1 MRFKRS
7 YLGFQQANEYL
18 DILEEKLR
26 KAYRDYMNQGII
38 PTPSLL
44 KSELLPEPTADTG
57 TQQSELPSIVA
68 LFEEFIQSQ
77 ISKGIKHGTKKSY
90 TTNLSR
96 LKRYVATGKPLQV
109 DGYTNTVHQHIVRT
123 LIDLYNLQP
132 NSIMDFCKQMKVF
145 FNYCRTDKHI
155 TLHQYHADIKSGFVQ
170 TDRIYLTEND
180 LEKLHNVVLT
190 DSMVRVRDAFL
201 FACYTGLRYSDLSRI
216 KVDHV
221 IERGSYKLLSFI
233 PEKTSSALQKKVKR
247 VEIPLIGRAAEI
259 IERYSST
266 AGQLIPVITNQK
278 MNEYLKVIGMWAG
291 LTDLIEVVTYE
302 KGKPTLKLVPK
313 YEKIS
318 CHIARHTY
326 ATLSLTR
333 GVPVEV
339 LQKALGHADI
349 KTTMVYAKVIDE
361 YKDRVI
367 LEQISFR
374 DGEVLAIFRSISP
387 QTEEII
393 MSAYEQTLES
403 FNFEVIKRALQKGLQ
418 VDMIAAIVN
427 LPVQKVERIIEK
439 IKKGLA

>member
-1 MRFKRS
+1 MKEIRFKLITEKIDGEGKMPVYLYFNYHSYQFRFFTKEKVKPKDWDAAKMRFKRS
-7 YLGFQQANEYL
+7 HAGFQQANEYL

-44 KSELLPEPTADTG
+44 KSELLPEPVVDPNA
-57 TQQSELPSIVA
+57 QPAKSMAIVP

-77 ISKGIKHGTKKSY
+77 LAKGIKPGTKKSY

-96 LKRYVATGKPLQV
+96 LKRYVATGKSLSA
-109 DGYTNTVHQHIVRT
+109 DGYTNSIHQQVVRT

-132 NSIMDFCKQMKVF
+132 NSVMDFCKQMKVF

-155 TLHQYHADIKSGFVQ
+155 TLHPYHADIKSGFVQ

-180 LEKLHNVVLT
+180 LEKLHHAELT

-216 KVDHV
+216 KADHV
-221 IERGSYKLLSFI
+221 IERGTYKLLSFI

-259 IERYSST
+259 IEKYSGI

-367 LEQISFR
+367 LE
-374 DGEVLAIFRSISP
+374 AW
-387 QTEEII
+387 
-393 MSAYEQTLES
+393 
-403 FNFEVIKRALQKGLQ
+403 NK
-418 VDMIAAIVN
+418 
-427 LPVQKVERIIEK
+427 
-439 IKKGLA
+439 

>member
-1 MRFKRS
+1 MKEIRFKLVTEKQDQEGKMPIYLFFNYSTYQFRYFTKEKVKPKDWDTAKMRFKRS
-7 YLGFQQANEYL
+7 YPGFQQANEYL

-26 KAYRDYMNQGII
+26 KAYRDYMNQGIV

-44 KSELLPEPTADTG
+44 KSELLPEITVDSDA
-57 TQQSELPSIVA
+57 QQAETTSIVA
-68 LFEEFIQSQ
+68 LFEEFIQNQ
-77 ISKGIKHGTKKSY
+77 IAKGIKHGTKKSY

-96 LKRYVATGKPLQV
+96 LKRYVVATGKPLHV
-109 DGYTNTVHQHIVRT
+109 DRYTNSVHQNVVRT

-145 FNYCRTDKHI
+145 FNYCRSDKHI

-170 TDRIYLTEND
+170 TDRIYLTETD

-216 KVDHV
+216 KSEHI
-221 IERGSYKLLSFI
+221 IERGNYKVLSFI
-233 PEKTSSALQKKVKR
+233 PEKTNSALQKKVKR
-247 VEIPLIGRAAEI
+247 VEIPLIGQAAEI
-259 IERYSST
+259 IEKYSGT
-266 AGQLIPVITNQK
+266 EGKLIPVITNQK

-333 GVPVEV
+333 GVPIEV
-339 LQKALGHADI
+339 LQKTLGHADI
-349 KTTMVYAKVIDE
+349 KTTMVYAKVVDE

-367 LEQISFR
+367 LE
-374 DGEVLAIFRSISP
+374 AW
-387 QTEEII
+387 
-393 MSAYEQTLES
+393 
-403 FNFEVIKRALQKGLQ
+403 NK
-418 VDMIAAIVN
+418 
-427 LPVQKVERIIEK
+427 
-439 IKKGLA
+439 

>member
-1 MRFKRS
+1 MKEIRFKLVNEKTDTEGKAPIYLFFNYSTYQFRYFTKEKVKPKDWDAAKMRFKRS
-7 YLGFQQANEYL
+7 YPGFQQANEYL

-26 KAYRDYMNQGII
+26 KAYRDYMNQGIV

-44 KSELLPEPTADTG
+44 KSELLPEITVNSDA
-57 TQQSELPSIVA
+57 QQSETTSMVA
-68 LFEEFIQSQ
+68 LFEEFIQNQ
-77 ISKGIKHGTKKSY
+77 ISKGIKPGTKKSY

-96 LKRYVATGKPLQV
+96 LKRYVVASDKPLHV
-109 DGYTNTVHQHIVRT
+109 DRYTNSVHQNVVRT
-123 LIDLYNLQP
+123 LIDLYNLQS

-145 FNYCRTDKHI
+145 FNYCRSDKHI

-170 TDRIYLTEND
+170 TDRIYLTENELD
-180 LEKLHNVVLT
+180 KLHNVVLT

-216 KVDHV
+216 KSEHI
-221 IERGSYKLLSFI
+221 IERGNYKVLSFI
-233 PEKTSSALQKKVKR
+233 PEKTNSALQKKVKR
-247 VEIPLIGRAAEI
+247 VEIPLIGQAAEI
-259 IERYSST
+259 IEKYSGT
-266 AGQLIPVITNQK
+266 AGKLIPVITNQK

-291 LTDLIEVVTYE
+291 LTDLIEVVTYD

-333 GVPVEV
+333 GVPIEV
-339 LQKALGHADI
+339 LQKTLGHADI

-367 LEQISFR
+367 LE
-374 DGEVLAIFRSISP
+374 AW
-387 QTEEII
+387 
-393 MSAYEQTLES
+393 
-403 FNFEVIKRALQKGLQ
+403 NK
-418 VDMIAAIVN
+418 
-427 LPVQKVERIIEK
+427 
-439 IKKGLA
+439 